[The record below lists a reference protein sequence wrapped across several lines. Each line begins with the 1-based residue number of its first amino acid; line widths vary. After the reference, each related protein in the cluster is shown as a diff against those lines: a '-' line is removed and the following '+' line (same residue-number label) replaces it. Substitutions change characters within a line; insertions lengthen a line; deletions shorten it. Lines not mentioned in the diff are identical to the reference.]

1 MKQIWPN
8 FFLAGAHKS
17 GTTSLYFYLKQHPQ
31 VFLPALKE
39 PHFFSRF
46 RPYSEMPFPH
56 PCVSDE
62 AAYLRMFS
70 KAVGYKAVG
79 EASSSY
85 LCGEGAAERIHSTI
99 PHAKIVIV
107 LRDPV
112 GRAYS
117 QYLMD
122 VREGWQELPF
132 YEALLED
139 WNRPKKGWGVSHM
152 YVEPGLYRD
161 QVQRYLNVFGPKQV
175 LVLLFANLR
184 TPEGRR
190 KMMAE
195 LAGFLELD
203 PAYLDRIDTSQV
215 ENEFAVARWN
225 WSRRVAASW
234 WARRLAMIL
243 VPPRAGSLFLVKTW
257 LYDRFF
263 LRRAV
268 KPPMDPKARDWLS
281 SMYEDNVAGLERLL
295 GRNFPE
301 LRASWSQ
308 IEPTSRAP
316 DHVSISHATSMENL
330 NRAFDRIEST
340 VAKIKR

>member
-8 FFLAGAHKS
+8 FFLVGAHKT

-46 RPYSEMPFPH
+46 RPYSEMLFPH
-56 PCVSDE
+56 PRVSDE
-62 AAYLRMFS
+62 AAYLKLFA
-70 KAVGYKAVG
+70 KAAGYKAVG

-85 LCGEGAAERIHSTI
+85 LCDEGAAERIHAAN
-99 PHAKIVIV
+99 PHAKIVIM

-122 VREGWQELPF
+122 VREGWQYLPF

-139 WNRPKKGWGVSHM
+139 WNRPEKGWGVSHM

-161 QVQRYLNVFGPKQV
+161 QVKRYLNIFGAKQV
-175 LVLLFANLR
+175 LVLSFADLR
-184 TPEGRR
+184 TPDGRR
-190 KMMAE
+190 KM
-195 LAGFLELD
+195 LADLVNFLELD

-225 WSRRVAASW
+225 WSRRVAANW
-234 WARRLAMIL
+234 WVRRLAMIL
-243 VPPRAGSLFLVKTW
+243 VPARAGSVFLVKMRI
-257 LYDRFF
+257 YDRFF

-268 KPPMDPKARDWLS
+268 KPEIDPRARDWLQ
-281 SMYEDNVAGLERLL
+281 SMYEDDVAGLERLL
-295 GRNFPE
+295 GRNLPD
-301 LRASWSQ
+301 LRASWSESQ
-308 IEPTSRAP
+308 PTLAASA
-316 DHVSISHATSMENL
+316 AL
-330 NRAFDRIEST
+330 G
-340 VAKIKR
+340 

>member
-1 MKQIWPN
+1 MRLKHIWPN

-17 GTTSLYFYLKQHPQ
+17 GTTSRYFYLKQHPQ
-31 VFLPALKE
+31 VFMPALKE

-56 PCVSDE
+56 PRVSDG
-62 AAYLRMFS
+62 AAYLRLFS
-70 KAVGYKAVG
+70 KAAGYKAVG

-85 LCGEGAAERIHSTI
+85 LCDERAAGRIHAVI

-122 VREGWQELPF
+122 VREGWQTLPF

-139 WNRPKKGWGVSHM
+139 WNRPQKGWGVSHM
-152 YVEPGLYRD
+152 YVEPGLYRE
-161 QVQRYLNVFGPKQV
+161 QLERYLNVFGPKQV
-175 LVLLFANLR
+175 LVLLFADLR
-184 TPEGRR
+184 SPEGRR
-190 KMMAE
+190 KMLAE
-195 LAGFLELD
+195 LVRFLELD

-215 ENEFAVARWN
+215 ENDFAVARWN

-234 WARRLAMIL
+234 WARRLAMVL
-243 VPPRAGSLFLVKTW
+243 VPARAGSLFLVKMR

-263 LRRAV
+263 LRPGV
-268 KPPMDPKARDWLS
+268 KPAMDEKARDWLCS
-281 SMYEDNVAGLERLL
+281 IYEDDVAGLERLL
-295 GRNFPE
+295 GRDFPE
-301 LRASWSQ
+301 LRANWSP
-308 IEPTSRAP
+308 IEQTLGASR
-316 DHVSISHATSMENL
+316 SRS
-330 NRAFDRIEST
+330 
-340 VAKIKR
+340 